1 MSKYRCSV
9 KHGMFTCE
17 AIEQRREIRALIA
30 EMRAVAEGILQT

>member
-1 MSKYRCSV
+1 
-9 KHGMFTCE
+9 MFTCQ

>member
-1 MSKYRCSV
+1 
-9 KHGMFTCE
+9 MFTCE